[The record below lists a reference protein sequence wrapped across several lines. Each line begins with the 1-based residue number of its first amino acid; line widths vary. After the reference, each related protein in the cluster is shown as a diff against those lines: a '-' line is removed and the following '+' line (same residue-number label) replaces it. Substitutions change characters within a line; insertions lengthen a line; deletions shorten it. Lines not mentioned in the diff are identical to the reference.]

1 MTTNLNPVFETAAG
15 WCYQLR
21 DGSVYGP
28 FNNESEARQKYNNH
42 MAGGVPEQKVEA
54 EQKVTSQKASRSAK

>member
-1 MTTNLNPVFETAAG
+1 MAVNLNPVFETAAG

-21 DGSVYGP
+21 DGTVFGP
-28 FNNESEARQKYNNH
+28 FSSQTEAKQKYNNH
-42 MAGGVPEQKVEA
+42 VSGGVPEQKVET